1 MHTTS
6 ISEASITDPQAVV
19 AVYHTHSEA
28 EDAVRQLQRGGFN
41 MKKLSI
47 VSKGCNTDEQVVGYY
62 NLGDRVKYWGGLGAL
77 WGGLLG
83 LLFGVAFFWV
93 PGVGPVLVA
102 GPLVATIVAGLE
114 NAVVVGGLSAL
125 GAALFSIG
133 IPKDSVL
140 RYETAIKADK
150 YLLLAHGMAEEV
162 DKAKAI
168 LRTTKPA
175 DLDEHALTGAQPS
188 AAAKA

>member
-1 MHTTS
+1 MQATS
-6 ISEASITDPQAVV
+6 KTGASLTDPEAVV
-19 AVYHTHSEA
+19 AIYNTHSDA
-28 EDAVRQLQRGGFN
+28 EDAVRQLQRGGFD

-47 VSKGCNTDEQVVGYY
+47 VGKGYQTDEQVVGFY
-62 NLGDRVKYWGGLGAL
+62 NTGDRVKYWGGLGAL
-77 WGGLLG
+77 WGGLFG

-102 GPLVATIVAGLE
+102 GPLIAAIVAGLE

-125 GAALFSIG
+125 GAALFSLG

-150 YLLLAHGMAEEV
+150 YLVLAHGTAEEV
-162 DKAKAI
+162 EKAKAI
-168 LRTTKPA
+168 LKTTEPA
-175 DLDEHALTGAQPS
+175 DLDEHALTGRQPG
-188 AAAKA
+188 AAATA